1 MPKLTDHKRKH
12 LEKNL
17 STAKRDKLLFEKAK
31 EEASLRRE
39 LSDSFK
45 QSKDNFLKAMDSFN
59 KTVLLGA

>member
-17 STAKRDKLLFEKAK
+17 STAKRHKLLFEKAK
-31 EEASLRRE
+31 EEASFRRE
-39 LSDSFK
+39 SSHSFK

>member
-1 MPKLTDHKRKH
+1 MPKLTDHKIKH